1 MNINAPLPVTVHPYR
16 PDYAAYETGSVRRKN
31 AIIFIGGLGDGP
43 HSVQYL
49 RTVARHLEEAEN
61 LSYSLFEFRI
71 RSSFS
76 GFGTGSIADDV
87 ADISTFVKYLRS
99 ISKDKVVL
107 FGHSTGCQD
116 CAEYTNYA
124 KHGSSP
130 VGGFILHAPISDRE
144 AFKLEFPDTD
154 KSVQVAERMIAEG
167 KADHIAPKEI
177 IPPSLG
183 PAVSA
188 YRLRSLLAKGG
199 DEDYFS
205 SDLDNAMIKK
215 IWSRF
220 DKPVLVL
227 HSEKDENV
235 PGNVDQRKLN
245 KLYQE
250 AGAQVSS
257 LSDLIPN
264 TGHTVRRDS
273 AREWLGER
281 VVKFLETLAEKRR
294 EET

>member
-1 MNINAPLPVTVHPYR
+1 MNANAPFPVTVHPYR
-16 PDYAAYETGSVRRKN
+16 PGYAAYETGPAGRKN
-31 AIIFIGGLGDGP
+31 AIVFIGGLGDGP

-49 RTVARHLEEAEN
+49 RTVAKHLEEAKD
-61 LSYSLFEFRI
+61 LSYSLFEFRL

-76 GFGTGSIADDV
+76 GFGTGSLADDV
-87 ADISTFVKYLRS
+87 ADISTLVKYLRS
-99 ISKDKVVL
+99 IGKSKVVL

-124 KHGSSP
+124 KHDSSP
-130 VGGFILHAPISDRE
+130 VDGFILQAPISDRE

-154 KSVQVAERMIAEG
+154 KSVQVAEQMIAAG
-167 KADHIAPKEI
+167 KADHIAPKEV

-188 YRLRSLLAKGG
+188 HFTNNPCCRG
-199 DEDYFS
+199 DEDFFS
-205 SDLDNAMIKK
+205 SDLDETMVKT

-235 PGNVDQRKLN
+235 PRNVDQKKLN
-245 KLYQE
+245 KLYQQ

-281 VVKFLETLAEKRR
+281 VIKFLETLA
-294 EET
+294 

>member
-1 MNINAPLPVTVHPYR
+1 MNANVPFSVTVHPYR
-16 PDYAAYETGSVRRKN
+16 PGYAAYETGSIGRKN
-31 AIIFIGGLGDGP
+31 AVVFIGGLGDGP

-49 RTVARHLEEAEN
+49 RTVAKYLEDAEN
-61 LSYSLFEFRI
+61 LSYSLFEFRL

-76 GFGTGSIADDV
+76 GFGTASLADDV
-87 ADISTFVKYLRS
+87 ADISTLVKYLRS
-99 ISKDKVVL
+99 IGKEKIVL

-130 VGGFILHAPISDRE
+130 VDGFILQAPISDRE

-154 KSVQVAERMIAEG
+154 KSVQVAEQMIAEG
-167 KADHIAPKEI
+167 KADHIAPKEV

-183 PAVSA
+183 LAVSA

-205 SDLDNAMIKK
+205 SDLDNATVKK

-227 HSEKDENV
+227 HSAKDENV
-235 PGNVDQRKLN
+235 PRHVDQKRLN

-281 VVKFLETLAEKRR
+281 IVEFLKTLA
-294 EET
+294 

>member
-1 MNINAPLPVTVHPYR
+1 MNANAPFQVTVHPFR
-16 PDYAAYETGSVRRKN
+16 PGYAAYETGSIGRKN
-31 AIIFIGGLGDGP
+31 AIVFIGGLGDGP

-49 RTVARHLEEAEN
+49 RTVAKHLEEAKN
-61 LSYSLFEFRI
+61 LSYSLFEFRL

-87 ADISTFVKYLRS
+87 ADISALVKYLRS
-99 ISKDKVVL
+99 IGKDKIVL

-116 CAEYTNYA
+116 CAEYTNYT

-130 VGGFILHAPISDRE
+130 VDGFILQAPISDRE

-154 KSVQVAERMIAEG
+154 RSVQIAEQMIAEG
-167 KADHIAPKEI
+167 KADHIAPKEV

-205 SDLDNAMIKK
+205 SDLDDATVKK

-235 PGNVDQRKLN
+235 PRSVDQRKLN
-245 KLYQE
+245 KIYQE

-273 AREWLGER
+273 AREWLGGR
-281 VVKFLETLAEKRR
+281 IVKFLETLA
-294 EET
+294 